1 MSEATIIPSVEKSTE
16 ETQTEVL
23 KGAVISEEEIQKL
36 GTKSLKEIVD
46 LFEKLVDEGDI
57 MEMNKQAEYIK
68 ATFYKVLKEE
78 KIASGY
84 MTMPDVEVSDNEED
98 GASVEELEE
107 QQAEPLE
114 NENEESVNEISES
127 EEVANPF
134 IQIERAFKE
143 IYAKY
148 KKCRSQYFQKLEKE
162 RLENLEVRNRII
174 EDLKQLLE
182 KSEDLNVT
190 FPAFREI
197 QNRWREAGPVPQA
210 NVKDIYDTYQ
220 HYVEKFYDYVKIN
233 NEFRDLDFKKN
244 LEAKIALC
252 EKAEALEQETNVVNA
267 FAKLQK
273 YHEEWKEYG
282 PVAKEFREE
291 IWERFKAA
299 TSRINKLHQQ
309 YFESLKV
316 QQKEN
321 LAAKTL
327 LCEKAEEIAAR
338 QKDDSSAWNIA
349 TKELEALQKE
359 WRTIGFASKKDNQKI
374 YDRFRASC
382 DAFYEKK
389 RIFYSEF
396 KDQMTINLEKK
407 IALCERAEA
416 IKDSTD
422 WKATAEALI
431 ALQKEWKEV
440 GPVSRKKSD
449 QVWARFRAACDY
461 FFDRKEKSTMDPVQL
476 ENLNSK
482 LDIIAQVEAY
492 QGADETAAEDFNAR
506 WNSIGF
512 VPFKEKEKIQKR
524 FEEVMHEKFPEY
536 KITSARAAA
545 RSSRGKSG
553 RRGAAPVLTE
563 REKLVQKYRKLES
576 EIATYENNLGF
587 FASSKNAEA
596 FISSINS
603 KIEKAKEE
611 LSSIAKK
618 IEQIDNE

>member
-84 MTMPDVEVSDNEED
+84 MTMPDVEMPETEED
-98 GASVEELEE
+98 NASVADDEE

-114 NENEESVNEISES
+114 NENEESVNETSES

-162 RLENLEVRNRII
+162 RLENLEVRNQII

-273 YHEEWKEYG
+273 YHEEWKEFG

-299 TSRINKLHQQ
+299 TSKINKLHQQ

-321 LAAKTL
+321 LAAKTV

-389 RIFYSEF
+389 RVFYSEF
-396 KDQMTINLEKK
+396 KDQMTVNLEKK

-492 QGADETAAEDFNAR
+492 QGSDESAAEDFNAR

-524 FEEVMHEKFPEY
+524 FEEVMHERFPEY
-536 KITSARAAA
+536 KVSSARAAA
-545 RSSRGKSG
+545 RSGRGKSG
-553 RRGAAPVLTE
+553 KRNAAPVLTE

-587 FASSKNAEA
+587 FASSKNADA

-603 KIEKAKEE
+603 KIEQSKEE
-611 LSSIAKK
+611 LSSIAKR

>member
-273 YHEEWKEYG
+273 YHEEWKEFG

-299 TSRINKLHQQ
+299 TSKINKLHQQ

-321 LAAKTL
+321 LAAKTV

-389 RIFYSEF
+389 RVFYSEF
-396 KDQMTINLEKK
+396 KDQMTVNLEKK

-492 QGADETAAEDFNAR
+492 QGSDESAAEDFNAR

-524 FEEVMHEKFPEY
+524 FEEVMHERFPEY
-536 KITSARAAA
+536 KVSSARAAA
-545 RSSRGKSG
+545 RSGRGKSG
-553 RRGAAPVLTE
+553 KRNAAPVLTE

-587 FASSKNAEA
+587 FASSKNADA

-603 KIEKAKEE
+603 KIEQAKEE
-611 LSSIAKK
+611 LSSIAKR

>member
-492 QGADETAAEDFNAR
+492 QGADETSAEDFNAR

-611 LSSIAKK
+611 LSSIAKR

>member
-46 LFEKLVDEGDI
+46 LFGKLVEEGDV

-84 MTMPDVEVSDNEED
+84 MTMPDVEMPETEED
-98 GASVEELEE
+98 NASVADDEE
-107 QQAEPLE
+107 QQAEPLA
-114 NENEESVNEISES
+114 NENEESVNETSES

-162 RLENLEVRNRII
+162 RLENLEVRNQII

-273 YHEEWKEYG
+273 YHEEWKEFG

-299 TSRINKLHQQ
+299 TSKINKLHQQ

-321 LAAKTL
+321 LAAKTV

-461 FFDRKEKSTMDPVQL
+461 FFDRKEKSTIDPVQL

-524 FEEVMHEKFPEY
+524 FEEVMHERFPEY
-536 KITSARAAA
+536 KVSSARAAA
-545 RSSRGKSG
+545 RSGRGKSG
-553 RRGAAPVLTE
+553 KRNAAPVLTE

-587 FASSKNAEA
+587 FASSKNADA

-603 KIEKAKEE
+603 KIEQAKEE
-611 LSSIAKK
+611 LSSIAKR

>member
-114 NENEESVNEISES
+114 NEKEESVNEISES

-273 YHEEWKEYG
+273 YHEEWKEFG

-299 TSRINKLHQQ
+299 TSKINKLHQQ

-321 LAAKTL
+321 LAAKTV

-389 RIFYSEF
+389 RVFYSEF
-396 KDQMTINLEKK
+396 KDQMTVNLEKK

-492 QGADETAAEDFNAR
+492 QGSDESAAEDFNAR

-553 RRGAAPVLTE
+553 RRSAAPVLTE

-587 FASSKNAEA
+587 FASSKNADA

-603 KIEKAKEE
+603 KIEQSKEE
-611 LSSIAKK
+611 LSSIAKR

>member
-273 YHEEWKEYG
+273 YHEEWKEFG

-299 TSRINKLHQQ
+299 TSKINKLHQQ

-321 LAAKTL
+321 LAAKTV

-389 RIFYSEF
+389 RVFYSEF
-396 KDQMTINLEKK
+396 KDQMTVNLEKK

-461 FFDRKEKSTMDPVQL
+461 FFDRKEKNTMDPVQL

-492 QGADETAAEDFNAR
+492 QGSDESAAEDFNAR

-524 FEEVMHEKFPEY
+524 FEEVMHERFPEY
-536 KITSARAAA
+536 KVSSARAAA
-545 RSSRGKSG
+545 RSGRGKSG
-553 RRGAAPVLTE
+553 KRNAAPVLTE

-587 FASSKNAEA
+587 FASSKNADA

-603 KIEKAKEE
+603 KIEQSKEE
-611 LSSIAKK
+611 LSSIAKR

>member
-84 MTMPDVEVSDNEED
+84 MTMPDVEMPETEED
-98 GASVEELEE
+98 NASVADDEE

-114 NENEESVNEISES
+114 NENEESVNETSES

-162 RLENLEVRNRII
+162 RLENLEVRNQII

-252 EKAEALEQETNVVNA
+252 EKAEALERETNVVNA

-273 YHEEWKEYG
+273 YHEEWKEFG

-299 TSRINKLHQQ
+299 TSKINKLHQQ

-321 LAAKTL
+321 LAAKTV

-389 RIFYSEF
+389 RVFYSEF
-396 KDQMTINLEKK
+396 KDQMTVNLEKK

-492 QGADETAAEDFNAR
+492 QGSDESAAEDFNAR

-524 FEEVMHEKFPEY
+524 FEEVMHERFPEY
-536 KITSARAAA
+536 KVSSARAAA
-545 RSSRGKSG
+545 RSGRGKSG
-553 RRGAAPVLTE
+553 KRNAAPVLTE

-587 FASSKNAEA
+587 FASSKNADA

-603 KIEKAKEE
+603 KIEQSKEE
-611 LSSIAKK
+611 LSSIAKR

>member
-84 MTMPDVEVSDNEED
+84 MTMPDVEMPETEED
-98 GASVEELEE
+98 NASVADDEE

-114 NENEESVNEISES
+114 NENEESVNETSES

-162 RLENLEVRNRII
+162 RLENLEVRNQII

-273 YHEEWKEYG
+273 YHEEWKEFG

-299 TSRINKLHQQ
+299 TSKINKLHQQ

-321 LAAKTL
+321 LAAKTV

-492 QGADETAAEDFNAR
+492 QGSDESAAEDFNAR

-524 FEEVMHEKFPEY
+524 FEEVMHERFPEY
-536 KITSARAAA
+536 KVSSARAAA
-545 RSSRGKSG
+545 RSGRGKSG
-553 RRGAAPVLTE
+553 KRNAAPVLTE

-587 FASSKNAEA
+587 FASSKNADA

-603 KIEKAKEE
+603 KIEQAKEE
-611 LSSIAKK
+611 LSSIAKR

>member
-84 MTMPDVEVSDNEED
+84 MTMPDVEMPETEED
-98 GASVEELEE
+98 HASVADDEE

-114 NENEESVNEISES
+114 NENEESVNETSES

-162 RLENLEVRNRII
+162 RLENLEVRNQII

-273 YHEEWKEYG
+273 YHEEWKEFG

-299 TSRINKLHQQ
+299 TSKINKLHQQ

-321 LAAKTL
+321 LAAKTV

-389 RIFYSEF
+389 RVFYSEF

-407 IALCERAEA
+407 VALCERAEA

-492 QGADETAAEDFNAR
+492 QGADETSAEDFNAR

-553 RRGAAPVLTE
+553 RRSAAPVLTE

-587 FASSKNAEA
+587 FASSKNADA

-603 KIEKAKEE
+603 KIEQAKEE
-611 LSSIAKK
+611 LSSIAKR

>member
-273 YHEEWKEYG
+273 YHEEWKEFG

-299 TSRINKLHQQ
+299 TSKINKLHQQ

-321 LAAKTL
+321 LAAKTV

-389 RIFYSEF
+389 RVFYSEF
-396 KDQMTINLEKK
+396 KDQMTVNLEKK

-492 QGADETAAEDFNAR
+492 QGSDESAAEDFNAR

-524 FEEVMHEKFPEY
+524 FEEVMHERFPEY
-536 KITSARAAA
+536 KVSSARAAA
-545 RSSRGKSG
+545 RSGRGKSG
-553 RRGAAPVLTE
+553 KRNAAPVLTE

-587 FASSKNAEA
+587 FASSKNADA

-603 KIEKAKEE
+603 KIEQSKEE
-611 LSSIAKK
+611 LSSIAKR